1 MDLLQVII
9 SEIKDFYVL
18 LKNNEEIPIKR
29 YAHIDID
36 FCDRI
41 AIIDEKSVTFQ
52 EPMITYYVEMDT
64 KSKDRL
70 RIIFEDCYYGTE
82 ACIQTRRTRIRVGEM
97 RYVFGVELTA
107 RPDMNVNPFQPD
119 VNKNSIKICLKLENT
134 NISMFDRA
142 STAYEKYTR
151 FEILDL

>member
-9 SEIKDFYVL
+9 PEIKDFYVL
-18 LKNNEEIPIKR
+18 LKNDVEIPIVK

-41 AIIDEKSVTFQ
+41 AIIDEKSVTLQ
-52 EPMITYYVEMDT
+52 EPMITYYVEMNT
-64 KSKDRL
+64 ESKDRL
-70 RIIFEDCYYGTE
+70 KIIFEDCYYGTE
-82 ACIQTRRTRIRVGEM
+82 SCIQTRRTRIRVGEM
-97 RYVFGVELTA
+97 RYVFSVELTA
-107 RPDMNVNPFQPD
+107 RPDMNVSPFQPD
-119 VNKNSIKICLKLENT
+119 PKKKSIKICLKLENT

-142 STAYEKYTR
+142 SIAYEKHTR

>member
-9 SEIKDFYVL
+9 PEIKDFHVL
-18 LKNNEEIPIKR
+18 LKNDVEIPIVR

-41 AIIDEKSVTFQ
+41 AIVDGKSVMFQ
-52 EPMITYYVEMDT
+52 EPMITYYVEMNT
-64 KSKDRL
+64 ESKDRL

-82 ACIQTRRTRIRVGEM
+82 SCIQTRRTRIRVGEM
-97 RYVFGVELTA
+97 RYVFGVELTT
-107 RPDMNVNPFQPD
+107 RPDMSTNPFQPD
-119 VNKNSIKICLKLENT
+119 VKKNSIKICLKLENT

-142 STAYEKYTR
+142 SIAYDKYTR